1 MKQNWKPLLILA
13 FLVAAVFYLYPT
25 VQFYGMDEETRQE
38 MEHDQPTTYYDL
50 QKRSINLG
58 LDLQGGIHLVME
70 VQTEGLEPEE
80 ARDAVDRAQEVIR
93 NRVDQFGVAEPTIQR
108 QGENRIIVEL
118 PGLQDVER
126 AKNLIGQTALLE
138 FQLLEPNEDRDRLLQ
153 RIDSVL
159 GAGGTSSTD
168 ATGGMASTDAEPA
181 SADASLSEAPAADT
195 TPAPAETAAAPSL
208 FDDTDDA
215 AAADAS
221 GLFDEGAEEP
231 ADASAGLL
239 SRLIRVGNEIGVLQ
253 RDLVA
258 VKAMLAD
265 SRAQALI
272 PSDVE
277 FLFTSRPE
285 GPEGSRYYLLYLVRA
300 KAEMTGGMIAD
311 AQVSIG
317 QSVEYMGQ
325 PIVDLWTT
333 DEGVRRF
340 RTITGAHIGDRLAI
354 VLDGAVYSAPTIQSK
369 IMNGRSI
376 ITGSGTQ
383 EDAKDLAIVLRAGA
397 LPAEV
402 EIIEDR
408 TVGPSLG
415 RDSIEQG
422 RVAGIISIVFVA
434 VFMLLYYRVAGIVA
448 DLALGMNVLFV
459 LSILAGFHA
468 TLTLPGIAGIILT
481 IGMAVDANVLIF
493 DRIREEMRAGKT
505 VRAAIDAGF
514 GNALSAIID
523 ANITT
528 FIIGIVL
535 YEFGTGPIRGFA
547 LTLCVGI
554 ISSLFTALVVTR
566 TFLELLT
573 KGGGGL
579 SIGPVDFLAN
589 VKIKFLS
596 LRKMAFGASG
606 VVLTAG
612 IVSIFAHHGLT
623 PGIDFSGGTLL
634 ELHFDPPVSVEDL
647 RDELKSVDVGGQ
659 TVDLSGSEI
668 KQFGTPND
676 ILIRVTEEAEGTDVA
691 DGIKASLRRALP
703 SQSEGSDWVRR
714 QEKVGPRIGE
724 ELADAAVKAVLLSL
738 ALILVYM
745 AWRFKQFLYGIAA
758 VVALFHDVILTLG
771 LISIMDMEITL
782 AVVAGLLAI
791 VGYSLNDTIV
801 VFDRVRE
808 NLVGRRRMGFSD
820 LIDTSINECLSRT
833 VVTSLTTLMAVLAL
847 MIWGGEVIRD
857 FTVTLL
863 IGILVGTYSSMFVA
877 SPVLFYGHQRAE
889 RAKTK

>member
-1 MKQNWKPLLILA
+1 MRQNWKTLLILA
-13 FLVAAVFYLYPT
+13 LVVTAVFHLYPT
-25 VQFYGMDEETRQE
+25 IEFYRMDVDARQQ
-38 MEHDQPTTYYDL
+38 MERNQPTIYYDL
-50 QKRSINLG
+50 QKRAINLG

-70 VQTEGLEPEE
+70 VETEGLEPEE

-126 AKNLIGQTALLE
+126 AKNLIGQTALLK
-138 FQLLEPNEDRDRLLQ
+138 FQLLEPDEDRDRLLQ
-153 RIDSVL
+153 RIDAVLAAGSRGTQEANSVAAAAIDNSTEADTTTQEAPAAPSIF
-159 GAGGTSSTD
+159 GDAIDESAAGEGTGD
-168 ATGGMASTDAEPA
+168 DAEPA
-181 SADASLSEAPAADT
+181 S
-195 TPAPAETAAAPSL
+195 
-208 FDDTDDA
+208 
-215 AAADAS
+215 
-221 GLFDEGAEEP
+221 
-231 ADASAGLL
+231 GLL
-239 SRLIRVGNEIGVLQ
+239 TRLVRLGTSVGVLQ
-253 RDLVA
+253 RDLAA
-258 VKAMLAD
+258 VKAMLTD
-265 SRAQALI
+265 PRAQSLI

-277 FLFTSRPE
+277 FVFTSRAD
-285 GPEGSRYYLLYLVRA
+285 GPEGSRYYMLYLVRVR
-300 KAEMTGGMIAD
+300 AEMTGGMIAD
-311 AQVSIG
+311 AQVTIG

-333 DEGVRRF
+333 DDGVRRF
-340 RTITGAHIGDRLAI
+340 RTITGAHIGERLAI

-383 EDAKDLAIVLRAGA
+383 EEAKDLAIVLRAGA
-397 LPAEV
+397 LPAKV

-422 RVAGIISIVFVA
+422 RVAGIISMAIVAF
-434 VFMLLYYRVAGIVA
+434 FMIAYYRFAGIVA
-448 DLALGMNVLFV
+448 DLALAMNVLFV
-459 LSILAGFHA
+459 MAVLAGFHA

-493 DRIREEMRAGKT
+493 ERIREEMRAGKT
-505 VRAAIDAGF
+505 VRAAIDAGY

-528 FIIGIVL
+528 FIVGVVL

-566 TFLELLT
+566 SLFNLWTSRT
-573 KGGGGL
+573 GTTSL
-579 SIGPVDFLAN
+579 SIGPIAFMANMKVGFLA
-589 VKIKFLS
+589 
-596 LRKMAFGASG
+596 LRKIAFGLSG

-612 IVSIFAHHGLT
+612 ILSIFAHNGLT
-623 PGIDFSGGTLL
+623 PGIDFAGGTLL
-634 ELHFDPPVSVEDL
+634 ELHFDPPVQINTL
-647 RDELKSVDVGGQ
+647 RNELKQVDVGGQ
-659 TVDLSGSEI
+659 PVDLSSSEI
-668 KQFGTPND
+668 KQFGSAND
-676 ILIRVTEEAEGTDVA
+676 VLIRVTEEESGTDIA
-691 DGIKASLRRALP
+691 DGIKASLQAGLA
-703 SQSEGSDWVRR
+703 GSIDAGDWIRR

-724 ELADAAVKAVLLSL
+724 ELTGAAVRAVLLSL

-758 VVALFHDVILTLG
+758 VVAVFHDIILTLG
-771 LISIMDMEITL
+771 LISILDMEITL

-801 VFDRVRE
+801 VFDRIRE
-808 NLVGRRRMGFSD
+808 NLLHRRRLGFGEVLD
-820 LIDTSINECLSRT
+820 GSINECLSRT
-833 VVTSLTTLMAVLAL
+833 VVTSLTTLMAVIV
-847 MIWGGEVIRD
+847 MMVWGGEVIRD
-857 FTVTLL
+857 FTITLL
-863 IGILVGTYSSMFVA
+863 IGIIVGTYSSMFVA
-877 SPVLFYGHQRAE
+877 SPVLFYGQQRANKAE
-889 RAKTK
+889 

>member
-1 MKQNWKPLLILA
+1 MRQNWKTLLILA
-13 FLVAAVFYLYPT
+13 LVVTAVFHLYPT
-25 VQFYGMDEETRQE
+25 IEFYRMDVDARQQ
-38 MEHDQPTTYYDL
+38 MERNQPTIYYDL
-50 QKRSINLG
+50 QKRAINLG

-70 VQTEGLEPEE
+70 VETEGLEPEE

-126 AKNLIGQTALLE
+126 AKNLIGQTALLK
-138 FQLLEPNEDRDRLLQ
+138 FQLLEPDEDRDRLLQ
-153 RIDSVL
+153 RIDAVLAAGSRGTQEANSVAAAAIDNSTEADTTTQEAPAAPSIF
-159 GAGGTSSTD
+159 GDAFDESAAGEGTGD
-168 ATGGMASTDAEPA
+168 DAEPA
-181 SADASLSEAPAADT
+181 S
-195 TPAPAETAAAPSL
+195 
-208 FDDTDDA
+208 
-215 AAADAS
+215 
-221 GLFDEGAEEP
+221 
-231 ADASAGLL
+231 GLL
-239 SRLIRVGNEIGVLQ
+239 TRLVRLGTSVGVLQ
-253 RDLVA
+253 RDLAA
-258 VKAMLAD
+258 VKAMLTD
-265 SRAQALI
+265 PRAQSLI

-277 FLFTSRPE
+277 FVFTSRAD
-285 GPEGSRYYLLYLVRA
+285 GPEGSRYYMLYLVRVR
-300 KAEMTGGMIAD
+300 AEMTGGMIAD
-311 AQVSIG
+311 AQVTIG

-333 DEGVRRF
+333 DDGVRRF
-340 RTITGAHIGDRLAI
+340 RTITGAHIGERLAI

-383 EDAKDLAIVLRAGA
+383 EEAKDLAIVLRAGA
-397 LPAEV
+397 LPAKV

-422 RVAGIISIVFVA
+422 RVAGIISMAIVAF
-434 VFMLLYYRVAGIVA
+434 FMIAYYRFAGIVA
-448 DLALGMNVLFV
+448 DLALAMNVLFV
-459 LSILAGFHA
+459 MAVLAGFHA

-493 DRIREEMRAGKT
+493 ERIREEMRAGKT
-505 VRAAIDAGF
+505 VRAAIDAGY

-528 FIIGIVL
+528 FIVGVVL

-566 TFLELLT
+566 SLFNLWTSRT
-573 KGGGGL
+573 GTTSL
-579 SIGPVDFLAN
+579 SIGPIAFMANMKVGFLA
-589 VKIKFLS
+589 
-596 LRKMAFGASG
+596 LRKIAFGLSG

-612 IVSIFAHHGLT
+612 ILSIIAHNGLT
-623 PGIDFSGGTLL
+623 PGIDFAGGTLL
-634 ELHFDPPVSVEDL
+634 ELHFDPPVQINTL
-647 RDELKSVDVGGQ
+647 RNELKQVDVGGQ
-659 TVDLSGSEI
+659 PVDLSSAEI
-668 KQFGTPND
+668 KQFGSAND
-676 ILIRVTEEAEGTDVA
+676 VLIRVTEEESGTDIA
-691 DGIKASLRRALP
+691 DGIKASLQAGLA
-703 SQSEGSDWVRR
+703 GSIDAGDWIRR

-724 ELADAAVKAVLLSL
+724 ELTGAAVRAVLLSL

-758 VVALFHDVILTLG
+758 VVAVFHDIILTLG
-771 LISIMDMEITL
+771 LISILDMEITL

-801 VFDRVRE
+801 VFDRIRE
-808 NLVGRRRMGFSD
+808 NLLHRRRLGFGEVLD
-820 LIDTSINECLSRT
+820 GSINECLSRT
-833 VVTSLTTLMAVLAL
+833 VVTSLTTLMAVIV
-847 MIWGGEVIRD
+847 MMVWGGEVIRD
-857 FTVTLL
+857 FTITLL
-863 IGILVGTYSSMFVA
+863 IGIIVGTYSSMFVA
-877 SPVLFYGHQRAE
+877 SPVLFYGQQRANKAE
-889 RAKTK
+889 